1 MTSVQIIIHEK
12 LNTIQCFCGFV
23 GKNHQCEKLFKE
35 KLSFANVLLT
45 NIQNALNKLRELNI
59 MKKGGRQTETG
70 I

>member
-1 MTSVQIIIHEK
+1 MS
-12 LNTIQCFCGFV
+12 L
-23 GKNHQCEKLFKE
+23 KNEDYKEQLFKE

-45 NIQNALNKLRELNI
+45 NIQNALNKLREMNI